1 MTVQIKPLKGFKNH
15 INNEENT
22 VSLLV
27 KSDYEL
33 NEHLAKSKQKLVI
46 SLTRIINYLNEA
58 PDIYFYHKVGTP
70 FNWRAAY
77 SRTRCYKISTN
88 SLERD
93 IDDSFKDVIR
103 LSSNKFTSHFVN
115 VVAKKNNEVIK
126 LDKDNFLELNHIIRN
141 AISNIKIYEFV
152 DYIPFE
158 KYDKNRK
165 KDIYIDKQIKIVNKR
180 YLSVLKQHIEYL
192 TL

>member
-1 MTVQIKPLKGFKNH
+1 M
-15 INNEENT
+15 
-22 VSLLV
+22 
-27 KSDYEL
+27 
-33 NEHLAKSKQKLVI
+33 
-46 SLTRIINYLNEA
+46 
-58 PDIYFYHKVGTP
+58 
-70 FNWRAAY
+70 
-77 SRTRCYKISTN
+77 
-88 SLERD
+88 
-93 IDDSFKDVIR
+93 IR

-158 KYDKNRK
+158 KPMMKIEKKNA
-165 KDIYIDKQIKIVNKR
+165 YIEKQSKIVNKK